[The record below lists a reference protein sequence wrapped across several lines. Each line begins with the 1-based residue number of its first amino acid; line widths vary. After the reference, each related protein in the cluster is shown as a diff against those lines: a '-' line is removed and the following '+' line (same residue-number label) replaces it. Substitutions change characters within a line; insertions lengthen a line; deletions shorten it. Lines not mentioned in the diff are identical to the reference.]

1 MRRVLTVLFILLI
14 AANIGAQ
21 NPAPPKPDIS
31 RGLVLDYTNTLSP
44 SQLVQL
50 NNKLIAYDDS
60 TSNQIAV
67 VIIRNLKGNPDSSLV
82 YPIEDV
88 ALKILRDWGVG
99 GQAKKDN
106 GIVLLV
112 AIEDRRVRIET
123 GYGLEGAIPDM
134 TAASIID
141 HDIVPHFK
149 KGDYY
154 SGLDAGTTA
163 IMEAARG
170 EYTAPEGY
178 AKRKK
183 GKSKGIGF
191 NTIIV
196 ILVIL
201 FILFRKSGGGG
212 GMVSRRG
219 YRGWLGPTFPGGW
232 GGGGW
237 SGGGGGWSG
246 GGGGGGFGGFGG
258 GSGGG
263 GGASGSW

>member
-1 MRRVLTVLFILLI
+1 MG
-14 AANIGAQ
+14 GA
-21 NPAPPKPDIS
+21 
-31 RGLVLDYTNTLSP
+31 V
-44 SQLVQL
+44 
-50 NNKLIAYDDS
+50 
-60 TSNQIAV
+60 
-67 VIIRNLKGNPDSSLV
+67 
-82 YPIEDV
+82 
-88 ALKILRDWGVG
+88 
-99 GQAKKDN
+99 
-106 GIVLLV
+106 
-112 AIEDRRVRIET
+112 
-123 GYGLEGAIPDM
+123 PDM